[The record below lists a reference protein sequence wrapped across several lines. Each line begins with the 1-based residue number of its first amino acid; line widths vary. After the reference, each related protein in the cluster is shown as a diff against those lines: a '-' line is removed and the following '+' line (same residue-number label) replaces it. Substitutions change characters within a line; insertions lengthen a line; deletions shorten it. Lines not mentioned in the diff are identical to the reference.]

1 MQVYMLNA
9 VTKLSDSLEN
19 ATLILFKFKDVP
31 ILWIDTVAILL
42 R

>member
-1 MQVYMLNA
+1 MFNE
-9 VTKLSDSLEN
+9 VTKLFDTLKN
-19 ATLILFKFKDVP
+19 VTLILFKFKVVH